1 MKVLLTGHKGYIGAV
16 AGPLLRSAGHEV
28 AGLDTDL
35 YGNCD
40 FGDAAPGIHEIR
52 KDLRDLTGAD
62 LAGFDAVVH
71 LAALSNDPL
80 GNIDPQLTYDMNHH
94 VSVRL
99 ARLAKEAGVR
109 RFVFASSCS
118 TYGAAGDD
126 FLDETSDLNP
136 VTPYGESKVLAE
148 RDIATLACEGFSPTY
163 MRNATAYGVSE
174 RLRLDI
180 VLNDLVASA
189 FTTDRVYIK
198 SDGTPWRPIVHI
210 RDIVAAVVA
219 VLDAPREAVHNQT
232 FNVGRNDENFRIREL
247 ADIVAEVVPG
257 CRMEYAPGGGPDLRC
272 YRVSFDKIDR
282 FVPAFRPQWTA
293 RMGAQEL
300 YDAYCTIGLTAA
312 EVEQGRYVRI
322 SEIHR
327 LQQAGRLDSDLR
339 WIGKFAR
346 PPSAAEEDRKQTMA
360 TMTVLQQVD
369 AQTTTGICRF
379 CGAGLHR
386 TFVDLGMSPL
396 CETYP
401 SVAELNRGEV
411 YYPLHVY
418 ICEMCWLVQLEQYE
432 SAANIFSDYP
442 YFASYSD
449 SWLRHCEKYCSEMRS
464 RFGLGRQSFVAEV
477 ASNDGYLLQYFVR
490 ERVPALGIEPA
501 ANVAKAAI
509 EKGVPTL
516 VRFFGT
522 QVAKELAAEGRT
534 ADLVVGNNVLAQVPN
549 LNDFVEGLKILLKP
563 EGVLTLEFPHLLRL
577 IELNEFDTIYHEH
590 FSYFSLV
597 STIKIME
604 AHGLR
609 VFDVEELKSHGGS
622 LRVFACRASSQR
634 HALAPNVQKV
644 IHDEVTAKLDR
655 IEGYESFA
663 GQVRETKLEFV
674 DFLLRPPSKARR
686 LPATGRRERAL
697 RSCITAASA
706 GT

>member
-35 YGNCD
+35 FANCD
-40 FGDAAPGIHEIR
+40 FGDPAPGIHEIR

-99 ARLAKEAGVR
+99 ARLAKEAGVT

-148 RDIATLACEGFSPTY
+148 RDIARLACEGFSPTY

-257 CRMEYAPGGGPDLRC
+257 CRIEYAPGGGPDLRC

-282 FVPAFRPQWTA
+282 LVPGFRPQWTA

-300 YDAYCTIGLTAA
+300 YDAYCRIGLTAA

-322 SEIHR
+322 REIHR
-327 LQQAGRLDSDLR
+327 LQQAGSLDSDLR
-339 WIGKFAR
+339 WIGKFA
-346 PPSAAEEDRKQTMA
+346 
-360 TMTVLQQVD
+360 
-369 AQTTTGICRF
+369 
-379 CGAGLHR
+379 
-386 TFVDLGMSPL
+386 
-396 CETYP
+396 ET
-401 SVAELNRGEV
+401 SVRG
-411 YYPLHVY
+411 
-418 ICEMCWLVQLEQYE
+418 
-432 SAANIFSDYP
+432 
-442 YFASYSD
+442 
-449 SWLRHCEKYCSEMRS
+449 
-464 RFGLGRQSFVAEV
+464 
-477 ASNDGYLLQYFVR
+477 
-490 ERVPALGIEPA
+490 
-501 ANVAKAAI
+501 
-509 EKGVPTL
+509 
-516 VRFFGT
+516 
-522 QVAKELAAEGRT
+522 
-534 ADLVVGNNVLAQVPN
+534 
-549 LNDFVEGLKILLKP
+549 
-563 EGVLTLEFPHLLRL
+563 
-577 IELNEFDTIYHEH
+577 
-590 FSYFSLV
+590 
-597 STIKIME
+597 
-604 AHGLR
+604 
-609 VFDVEELKSHGGS
+609 
-622 LRVFACRASSQR
+622 
-634 HALAPNVQKV
+634 
-644 IHDEVTAKLDR
+644 
-655 IEGYESFA
+655 
-663 GQVRETKLEFV
+663 
-674 DFLLRPPSKARR
+674 
-686 LPATGRRERAL
+686 
-697 RSCITAASA
+697 
-706 GT
+706 